1 MDNLSCGIA
10 TSWLNVGDSLPH
22 LREIIQRYFTPVFV
36 RTMLATDSGRPQKVD
51 GMDRI
56 EWSTST
62 G

>member
-1 MDNLSCGIA
+1 MLEVAYPIGYD
-10 TSWLNVGDSLPH
+10 VPH
-22 LREIIQRYFTPVFV
+22 LNKIIQRYFTPVFV
-36 RTMLATDSGRPQKVD
+36 RTMLATDSGRLPKVD

>member
-1 MDNLSCGIA
+1 M
-10 TSWLNVGDSLPH
+10 PH
-22 LREIIQRYFTPVFV
+22 LNKIIQRNFTPVFV

-51 GMDRI
+51 SMDRI

>member
-1 MDNLSCGIA
+1 MDNLSCGIV
-10 TSWLNVGDSLPH
+10 TSWLNVGDSMPH
-22 LREIIQRYFTPVFV
+22 LNKFIQRYFTPVFV

>member
-10 TSWLNVGDSLPH
+10 SSWLNVGDSMPH
-22 LREIIQRYFTPVFV
+22 LDGIIQRYFTPVFV
-36 RTMLATDSGRPQKVD
+36 RTMPSTISGRHQKVD

-56 EWSTST
+56 EWTTST